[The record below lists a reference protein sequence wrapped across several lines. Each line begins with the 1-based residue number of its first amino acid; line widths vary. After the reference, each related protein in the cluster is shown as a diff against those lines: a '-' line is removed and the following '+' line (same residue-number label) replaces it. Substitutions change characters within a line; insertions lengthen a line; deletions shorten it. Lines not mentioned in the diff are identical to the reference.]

1 MKANFSEFH
10 TESRKLK
17 LVLLVNTAS
26 RSLLQTFT
34 ISGFNETFDL
44 QSCFIIIGLN
54 QANHY

>member
-17 LVLLVNTAS
+17 LVLLVNTTS
-26 RSLLQTFT
+26 RLLLQLFT

-44 QSCFIIIGLN
+44 QSCFIIIRPDW
-54 QANHY
+54 ANY